1 MADAEIRLGVL
12 GCGDVAFRT
21 YLPGL
26 DALAGTAVVVACTD
40 PVGERAVR
48 FAEEAAARSGQDCA
62 AFPDLASMLAGGEL
76 DGVLNLSPAPYHAET
91 TTQILEAG
99 LHCFTEKP
107 IAGSL
112 EDARRLTALARERGL
127 HLLCAPAPMASS
139 RFRWLKQEIANGL
152 LGRPT
157 LATGQ
162 MANMGPAAWRDYK
175 GDPAVFY
182 TDRVGPVIDTGV
194 YLLHAITGLFGPAR
208 RVSAVGGIAIPDRM
222 VLIPG
227 REGEQIKVTGPDHVL
242 IHLEWDDATYAQI
255 QSSFATPR
263 TKAPVLEIHGE
274 RGTVSIPD
282 IPTWYDLAA
291 PMDLLLLDSS
301 ATAAPEAWQPAG
313 PADPGP
319 VRQPIQAGP
328 VHFAAVLAGQEE
340 PILTAE
346 HATHVLEIALAA
358 ARSAAE
364 GRFVELETSF

>member
-1 MADAEIRLGVL
+1 MAEEMRLGVL

-26 DALAGTAVVVACTD
+26 DALAGTATVVACTD
-40 PVGERAVR
+40 PVLDRAVH
-48 FAEEAAARSGQDCA
+48 FAEGVSARSGHDCA
-62 AFPDLASMLAGGEL
+62 AFADLAAMLAGGEL

-99 LHCFTEKP
+99 VHCYSEKP

-112 EDARRLTALARERGL
+112 ADARRLAALARERGL
-127 HLLCAPAPMASS
+127 HLLCAPATMASS
-139 RFRWLKQEIANGL
+139 RFRWLKAQLAAGL

-162 MANMGPAAWRDYK
+162 MANLGPAAWRDYK

-182 TDRVGPVIDTGV
+182 TDRVGPVLDTGV
-194 YLLHAITGLFGPAR
+194 YLLHAITGLFGPAK
-208 RVSAVGGIAIPDRM
+208 RVSAVGGIAIPERQ

-227 REGEQIKVTGPDHVL
+227 REGERVAVTAADHVL
-242 IHLEWDDATYAQI
+242 IHLEWADAAFAQI
-255 QSSFATPR
+255 LSSFATPR

-274 RGTVSIPD
+274 LGTFSIPD
-282 IPTWYDLAA
+282 IATWYDLAA
-291 PMDLLLLDSS
+291 PIDLLRLDPSP
-301 ATAAPEAWQPAG
+301 TGGQETWQPAG
-313 PADPGP
+313 PSDPGP
-319 VRQPIQAGP
+319 VRQPIQSGP
-328 VHFAAVLAGQEE
+328 VHFAAVLAGQEA

-346 HATHVLEIALAA
+346 HAAHVLEIALAA